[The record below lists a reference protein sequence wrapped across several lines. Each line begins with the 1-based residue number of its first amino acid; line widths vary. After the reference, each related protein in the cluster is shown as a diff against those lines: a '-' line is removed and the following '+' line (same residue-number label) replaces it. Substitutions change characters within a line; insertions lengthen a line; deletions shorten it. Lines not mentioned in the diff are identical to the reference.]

1 MNQDKKYNIVY
12 RLFYWKKDNNYVFSR
27 TKFITLLTFI
37 IVFFSYVFSFD
48 GVRALG
54 NAIFIA
60 LIVFIIGF
68 IIHKLDKI
76 DSSFYGGNLLDDIK
90 HFLFFWYDSNKFTFS
105 KTKLITVGIIA
116 IGLLYGIISF
126 ICGEL
131 SSNIVAGVF
140 ISLIFAIPV
149 LLIGFIIHRRKTN

>member
-76 DSSFYGGNLLDDIK
+76 DSSFY
-90 HFLFFWYDSNKFTFS
+90 WYGTNKFTFS

-140 ISLIFAIPV
+140 ISLIFAISV